1 MAWIVAAKNRRV
13 DVKSK
18 IITAA
23 EAILMIKPGDCV
35 MLGGFGGV
43 GVPYRL
49 IDELSGSG
57 NDWLR
62 DLHVVTNDAGRDGV
76 RGVADLLVPPRVR
89 KLTTTYVNGN
99 SRVSDMRQRGEM
111 EVDLWPIG
119 SLYESIWAAGSGL
132 GGVLTPTGVGTKAE
146 DGKQKLELDGRE
158 YLLLRPFLG
167 DVALIGAIKAD
178 ETGNLV
184 MRRVQKTYNIAMAL
198 AARLVIAEVEEI
210 VPVGSIDPDEIS
222 VPGALVDHIVKV

>member
-62 DLHVVTNDAGRDGV
+62 DLHVVTNDAGRSERCSRSARSTACTQAHDYICKW
-76 RGVADLLVPPRVR
+76 
-89 KLTTTYVNGN
+89 KLA
-99 SRVSDMRQRGEM
+99 
-111 EVDLWPIG
+111 
-119 SLYESIWAAGSGL
+119 SI
-132 GGVLTPTGVGTKAE
+132 
-146 DGKQKLELDGRE
+146 
-158 YLLLRPFLG
+158 
-167 DVALIGAIKAD
+167 
-178 ETGNLV
+178 
-184 MRRVQKTYNIAMAL
+184 
-198 AARLVIAEVEEI
+198 
-210 VPVGSIDPDEIS
+210 
-222 VPGALVDHIVKV
+222 